1 MPENDAQATAT
12 DNNRRYRRRTAVTV
26 LCAGHINWDVTIHVD
41 SLPEPDGEV
50 AIRRRIQSGGGSA
63 ANVAAGLV
71 GLDVTAALY
80 GSVGGDDT
88 GALALRE
95 LDRAG
100 VDCGHVFI
108 DSGATTSVKYLV
120 VDETGEVMV
129 FSNGGANESFCTETI
144 STDLLGGADHLH
156 LTSQSPETA
165 ALLATLASDLGLSV
179 SFDPGRR
186 VADRAYD
193 DALASTDLLFLNQ
206 READLVVDVGVLS
219 PTAPDEMT
227 VVVKHGGDG
236 ATVYTPEGNH
246 SHPGFAVDP
255 VDLSGAGDAF
265 AAGFLATAI
274 DGDGSLGSIDEATA
288 SADALAVGNACGAL
302 AAGDVTARTEL
313 SWGAVDR
320 LRERTEPQQDQ

>member
-1 MPENDAQATAT
+1 MPEDDAQATAT
-12 DNNRRYRRRTAVTV
+12 DDTRPCRRRAAVTV

-100 VDCGHVFI
+100 VDCGHVCI
-108 DSGATTSVKYLV
+108 DSRGTTSVKYLV
-120 VDETGEVMV
+120 VDATGEVMV
-129 FSNGGANESFCTETI
+129 FSNGGANESFCNEEV
-144 STDLLGGADHLH
+144 SAELLQGVDHLH
-156 LTSQSPETA
+156 LTSQCPEMA
-165 ALLATLASDLGLSV
+165 SRLATLASDLGLSV

-186 VADRAYD
+186 VADREYD
-193 DALASTDLLFLNQ
+193 AALASTDLLFLNQ
-206 READLVVDVGVLS
+206 READRVAEAGVLS
-219 PTAPDEMT
+219 PTAPGQLT
-227 VVVKHGGDG
+227 VVVKHGVDG
-236 ATVYTPEGNH
+236 ATVYTPAGSA
-246 SHPGFAVDP
+246 SHAGFTVDP

-265 AAGFLATAI
+265 AAGFLATAV
-274 DGDGSLGSIDEATA
+274 DGGSLTPTDEAA
-288 SADALAVGNACGAL
+288 AYADALAVGNACGAL
-302 AAGDVTARTEL
+302 AVQDVTARTEL
-313 SWGAVDR
+313 SWRAVDR
-320 LRERTEPQQDQ
+320 LLERTESPQD

>member
-1 MPENDAQATAT
+1 M
-12 DNNRRYRRRTAVTV
+12 TV

-71 GLDVTAALY
+71 GLDVAAALY

-88 GALALRE
+88 GGLALRE

-108 DSGATTSVKYLV
+108 DPERTTSVKYLV

-129 FSNGGANESFCTETI
+129 FSNAGANESFCTETV
-144 STDLLGGADHLH
+144 SAALLAGVDHLH

-206 READLVVDVGVLS
+206 READRVAAAGVLS
-219 PTAPDEMT
+219 PTDPDELT

-236 ATVYTPEGNH
+236 ATVYTPEGET
-246 SHPGFAVDP
+246 SHPGFVVDP
-255 VDLSGAGDAF
+255 VDLTGAGDAF
-265 AAGFLATAI
+265 AAGFLATVV
-274 DGDGSLGSIDEATA
+274 GGGGSLQPSDEATA
-288 SADALAVGNACGAL
+288 YADALAVGNACGAL
-302 AAGDVTARTEL
+302 AARDVTARTEL
-313 SWGAVDR
+313 SWDAVDR
-320 LRERTEPQQDQ
+320 LLERTEPPQGQ

>member
-1 MPENDAQATAT
+1 MPEDDAQATAT
-12 DNNRRYRRRTAVTV
+12 DDTRPCRRRAAVTV

-144 STDLLGGADHLH
+144 SADLLGGVDHLH
-156 LTSQSPETA
+156 LTSQCPEMA
-165 ALLATLASDLGLSV
+165 SRLATLASDLGLSV

-193 DALASTDLLFLNQ
+193 EALASTDLLFVNQ
-206 READLVVDVGVLS
+206 READLVADAGVLS
-219 PTAPDEMT
+219 PTEPAELM
-227 VVVKHGGDG
+227 VVIKHGGDG
-236 ATVYTPEGNH
+236 ATVYTPAGETTHEG
-246 SHPGFAVDP
+246 FDVEAVD
-255 VDLSGAGDAF
+255 LTGAGDAF
-265 AAGFLATAI
+265 AAGFLATTV
-274 DGDGSLGSIDEATA
+274 DGGRSLESTNEATA
-288 SADALAVGNACGAL
+288 YTDALAVGNACGAI
-302 AAGDVTARTEL
+302 AAQDVTARSAL

-320 LRERTEPQQDQ
+320 LVNRTEPQQN